1 MRRISV
7 TKVQRRAFVSM
18 SVSGLI
24 LAILNCG
31 DNNGPDKSNGVT
43 KITVNEAA
51 TGLDSPVDA
60 TPDPM
65 GVTIYFIAKTS
76 TGPGIFS
83 VPLAG
88 GTPTT
93 LYSGAPL
100 VNPRGIS

>member
-1 MRRISV
+1 MRISV
-7 TKVQRRAFVSM
+7 TKFQRRAFVG
-18 SVSGLI
+18 VATSGII

-31 DNNGPDKSNGVT
+31 DANGPAQSNGVT

-51 TGLDSPVDA
+51 TGVDTPVDA

-65 GVTIYFIAKTS
+65 GVTIYFIAKTA

-88 GTPTT
+88 GTPTS
-93 LYSGAPL
+93 LYSGTPL
-100 VNPRGIS
+100 VNP